1 MCSLLPVQWMWRPH
15 FPRLFSDTCRTL
27 PKQKL
32 DSVQDDYQHCKHGA
46 KQKFPCFDQERGLK
60 ERG

>member
-1 MCSLLPVQWMWRPH
+1 MQLLWLRI
-15 FPRLFSDTCRTL
+15 FPGSFLTPDVA
-27 PKQKL
+27 KQKL